1 MFKLTVLFLSHSDRY
16 DLSFV
21 EFIKHGQFPV
31 QNCFCAVCEM
41 LYSSSTKVVLDP
53 CLQSSLKI
61 VSGPTKKKIVDPMK
75 RAKKTKT
82 PSR

>member
-1 MFKLTVLFLSHSDRY
+1 MFKLTVLFSSHFAKY
-16 DLSFV
+16 ELLFV
-21 EFIKHGQFPV
+21 ELIKHGQFPT

-41 LYSSSTKVVLDP
+41 LYNSSTKVVLDP

-61 VSGPTKKKIVDPMK
+61 VSGPTKKKIVAPMK